1 MGLFC
6 FLCYLFFSVD
16 LVGSGVLGILSF
28 LFCVNGIW
36 SSVYMLILLGFWWC
50 LELSLV
56 VWACFA
62 YFV

>member
-6 FLCYLFFSVD
+6 FLFYLFFLVD
-16 LVGSGVLGILSF
+16 LVGFGVLGILSSYF
-28 LFCVNGIW
+28 VLMEFGVVGN
-36 SSVYMLILLGFWWC
+36 MLILLGFWWC